1 MAAKTGIARLVPHL
15 GRLGR
20 ATRWRRTK
28 GRPRIWA
35 HRGDSAHEVENTMA
49 AFEAARA
56 AGADGI
62 ELDVRFDRDGNVVV
76 FHDHDLQR
84 LAGRPGRIEDL
95 SKAEREAVRVGGHAI
110 PTLAEVL
117 DWLGD
122 LEIDIEIKAIRPLRM
137 AALAA
142 ATARVVRDS
151 GRADQV
157 LVSSFDPFAL
167 VQFHQ
172 HEPDVALAYLFHDEQ
187 PLPLRRGW
195 VGRWF
200 GASVFH
206 PQHTLCTEKSVRAW
220 HAAGVPI
227 NVWTVDDAPELKRL
241 GLLGVD
247 GVFVNDPG
255 HAAKVYAEQFP

>member
-1 MAAKTGIARLVPHL
+1 
-15 GRLGR
+15 
-20 ATRWRRTK
+20 
-28 GRPRIWA
+28 
-35 HRGDSAHEVENTMA
+35 MA
-49 AFEAARA
+49 AFERARA

-62 ELDVRFDRDGNVVV
+62 ELDVRFDRDGTVVV

-95 SKAEREAVRVGGHAI
+95 GTREREALRVGGHPV

-117 DWLGD
+117 AWLGD
-122 LEIDIEIKAIRPLRM
+122 LEIDVEIKAIKPARM
-137 AALAA
+137 GALAA

-157 LVSSFDPFAL
+157 IVSSFDPFAL
-167 VQFHQ
+167 VQFHR
-172 HEPDVALAYLFHDEQ
+172 HLPDVALAYLFHDEQ

-195 VGRWF
+195 VGNWF

-206 PQHTLCTEKSVRAW
+206 PQNTLCTEHTVRAW
-220 HAAGVPI
+220 HAAGIPL

-247 GVFVNDPG
+247 GIFCNDPA
-255 HAAKVYAEQFP
+255 HAVSVYAEMF